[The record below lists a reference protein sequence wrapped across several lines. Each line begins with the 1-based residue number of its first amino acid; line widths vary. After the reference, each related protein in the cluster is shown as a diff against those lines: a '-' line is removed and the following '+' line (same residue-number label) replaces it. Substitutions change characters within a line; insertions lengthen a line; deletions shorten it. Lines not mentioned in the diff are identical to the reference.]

1 MSDAGG
7 ARDEAGRSKLLR
19 KVCHDDLSHDHPA
32 PVDLAHLIL
41 FGTCPKA
48 RWPGVLKVEAR
59 RARDIITAE
68 AVKAAV
74 SPGRTQ
80 TSKAPLRLPYPPEPT
95 PSFTVC

>member
-1 MSDAGG
+1 M
-7 ARDEAGRSKLLR
+7 
-19 KVCHDDLSHDHPA
+19 
-32 PVDLAHLIL
+32 
-41 FGTCPKA
+41 
-48 RWPGVLKVEAR
+48 LKVEAR

-95 PSFTVC
+95 PSFTVTNLQLLHDSKTVSVATLYGEGLPIRVYSIRYRYSLYDTVPRLSAKAKRT